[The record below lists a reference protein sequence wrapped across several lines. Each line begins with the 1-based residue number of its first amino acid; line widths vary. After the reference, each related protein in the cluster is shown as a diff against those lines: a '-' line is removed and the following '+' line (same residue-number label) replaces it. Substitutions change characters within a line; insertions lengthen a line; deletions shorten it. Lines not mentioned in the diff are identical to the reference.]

1 MSNAYCEC
9 GKRKGDED
17 WVTVEGKAFCPRH
30 HERSVEYRAELDFCF
45 VSYERKY
52 RCIRCKKTSNSY
64 DGWIRVDYSYD
75 YCPDHIEEGIEHQ
88 KIVDHNFE
96 ISLCVFQ
103 MVSKICA
110 SQ

>member
-9 GKRKGDED
+9 GKRKGD
-17 WVTVEGKAFCPRH
+17 WVTNCPRH
-30 HERSVEYRAELDFCF
+30 HESVEYRAELDFCF

-64 DGWIRVDYSYD
+64 EGWIRVDYTHD
-75 YCPDHIEEGIEHQ
+75 YCPDHIEEGIEQQ